1 MLKKRYS
8 IAEMTRYQEKLS
20 AVEVKQSIY
29 QEKANNGQFE
39 LIYKFGVGVLGDD
52 DIEINTENIS
62 MTGFTN
68 SIALPSKNPFEDMV

>member
-1 MLKKRYS
+1 
-8 IAEMTRYQEKLS
+8 
-20 AVEVKQSIY
+20 
-29 QEKANNGQFE
+29 

-68 SIALPSKNPFEDMV
+68 PIELPNNNPFEDMT

>member
-1 MLKKRYS
+1 
-8 IAEMTRYQEKLS
+8 MTSYKEKLAS
-20 AVEVKQSIY
+20 VEAKQNVY
-29 QEKANNGQFE
+29 QEKADNGQFE

-68 SIALPSKNPFEDMV
+68 PIELPNDNPFEDMT

>member
-1 MLKKRYS
+1 MEKRYS
-8 IAEMTRYQEKLS
+8 ISEMTSYKEKLAS
-20 AVEVKQSIY
+20 VEAKQNVY
-29 QEKANNGQFE
+29 QEKANKGQFE

-68 SIALPSKNPFEDMV
+68 PIELPNDNPFEDMT